1 MAEGY
6 TLKALVDMYRAE
18 CVLPDSEAL
27 RVLTDA
33 HITPHVDE
41 IVRDMFELRVEADRH
56 FRELIAR
63 GTALAADEGTGA
75 KPVNYPVSFCL
86 EITRHMLSL
95 MSREPA
101 PAHMTGLKALHDF
114 VRAGGPVKRVWGAL
128 RGGYFQNAI
137 QVGTFYLDVANDT
150 VNVNKPKVEML
161 PMAEANF
168 NNISSY
174 FEFARVGEIYW
185 GARILPNIWF
195 PNVAPF
201 LPAIVFEADGRMRL
215 EGRSSYMFPMNL
227 VRGLTPAH
235 DFVGHDAADADELA
249 DYTQRL
255 RDYAATD
262 PRCADPKAPLW
273 FQPDGREAFA
283 RRYAEVRR
291 YSRARLIDEVNLML
305 GPDTLFINSATRPS

>member
-18 CVLPDSEAL
+18 CVLPDSGAL
-27 RVLTDA
+27 RALTDA
-33 HITPHVDE
+33 NITPHIDE
-41 IVRDMFELRVEADRH
+41 IVRDMFELRKEADRY
-56 FRELIAR
+56 FQAEIAR
-63 GTALAADEGTGA
+63 GAILAADAGTNA

-101 PAHMTGLKALHDF
+101 PVHMTGLKAMHDF

-161 PMAEANF
+161 PMASANF
-168 NNISSY
+168 NNITSY

-185 GARILPNIWF
+185 KARILPNIWF
-195 PNVAPF
+195 PNLAPF
-201 LPAIVFEADGRMRL
+201 LPAIVFKPDGTMRL
-215 EGRSSYMFPMNL
+215 EARTSYMFPMNL
-227 VRGLTPAH
+227 VKGLTPAH
-235 DFVGHDAADADELA
+235 DFVRHEAAGTEELET
-249 DYTQRL
+249 YTQRV

-273 FQPDGREAFA
+273 FQADGREAFA
-283 RRYAEVRR
+283 RRYEEVRH
-291 YSRARLIDEVNLML
+291 YDKARLIDEVNLML
-305 GPDTLFINSATRPS
+305 GPTTLFINSATRPS